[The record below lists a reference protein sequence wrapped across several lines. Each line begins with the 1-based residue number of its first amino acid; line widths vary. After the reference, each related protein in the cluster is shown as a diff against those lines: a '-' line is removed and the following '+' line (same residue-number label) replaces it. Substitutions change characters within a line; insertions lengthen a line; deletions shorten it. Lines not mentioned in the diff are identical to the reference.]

1 MKAEETKAL
10 GSSNSASL
18 PKTLQGGGDFK
29 TRRRTRF
36 TAFESKTKVTRQCVL
51 TWLRLLLRR
60 RQQRAALAAEEANT
74 VLKLMGALEL
84 ILKAE

>member
-1 MKAEETKAL
+1 M
-10 GSSNSASL
+10 
-18 PKTLQGGGDFK
+18 
-29 TRRRTRF
+29 
-36 TAFESKTKVTRQCVL
+36 L

-74 VLKLMGALEL
+74 VLKLIGALEL